1 MSLVEIIKRGTK
13 TPPNKKVY
21 ITKCKICGYK
31 FTYMENDIKY
41 IQNDCLGSY
50 KELKCPQCHYYID
63 VPFIKRVYKK

>member
-1 MSLVEIIKRGTK
+1 MKIIKKRTK
-13 TPPNKKVY
+13 TSPNKKVY
-21 ITKCKICGYK
+21 VTKCKICGCK